1 MLKIFNT
8 LTRKKEEFVP
18 LEPGRVKMYVCG
30 INPYDYCHI
39 GHARSY
45 IVFDV
50 IRRYLELL
58 GYEVK
63 HIQNFTD
70 IEDNILQRARE
81 SGVDWREMVERFVQ
95 AYFEDM
101 DALGILRAHAYP
113 RPTEHMADIIE
124 LVQRLVEQG
133 VGYAVNGDVCLS
145 VRQVSGY
152 GKLSGRSLDDMLAGA
167 RVEVDERK
175 KDPLDFALWKAA
187 KPGEPTW
194 ESPWGPGRPGW
205 HVECS
210 AMSMRYLGEQ
220 VDIHGGGQDLIF
232 PHHENEIAQSEAA
245 TGKPFVRC
253 WIHNGWVT
261 VQGQKMSKSLGNFV
275 TVRDALKRWSPAVT
289 RFFILSTHYRSPID
303 FGPEALEHASRGVER
318 LEITC
323 HHLNRLLAVPEQEPP
338 LSPLGRGG
346 PGSAQGPSSADDLAG
361 LEDAAAVAEQAFRD
375 AMDDD
380 FNTPRAL
387 GAIFDFVGE
396 IHRLTGAADFR
407 PSAKARQVL
416 QQARDTLERLTD
428 CLGLRLGEKAE
439 PSELSGGL
447 VEILIHV
454 RQRLRELKL
463 FDLADEIRARLRSLG
478 IALEDHPEGTTWRR
492 L

>member
-50 IRRYLELL
+50 IRRYLEFL

-81 SGVDWREMVERFVQ
+81 SGMDWREMVERFVQ
-95 AYFEDM
+95 VYFEDM
-101 DALGILRAHAYP
+101 DALGIVRAHAYP
-113 RPTEHMADIIE
+113 RPTEHIGDI
-124 LVQRLVEQG
+124 VKLVERLFERG
-133 VGYAVNGDVCLS
+133 VAYRLNGDVYLS
-145 VRQVSGY
+145 VRQVPGY

-205 HVECS
+205 HIECS
-210 AMSMRYLGEQ
+210 AMSMHYLGEQ
-220 VDIHGGGQDLIF
+220 IDIHGGGHDVIF

-253 WIHNGWVT
+253 WIHNGLVI
-261 VQGQKMSKSLGNFV
+261 VQGQKMSKSLGNFI
-275 TVRDALKRWSPAVT
+275 TIRDALKRWSPAAI
-289 RFFILSTHYRSPID
+289 RFFVLSTHHRSPID
-303 FGPEALEHASRGVER
+303 LAPEALEHASRGVER

-323 HHLNRLLAVPEQEPP
+323 HHLNRLLAMPEQE
-338 LSPLGRGG
+338 
-346 PGSAQGPSSADDLAG
+346 PSSADDLAG
-361 LEDAAAVAEQAFRD
+361 LEDAAAVVEQAFRD

-407 PSAKARQVL
+407 PSPKARQVL

-439 PSELSGGL
+439 PSELTGGL
-447 VEILIHV
+447 VETLIHV

>member
-1 MLKIFNT
+1 MLRIFNT

-30 INPYDYCHI
+30 INPYDYCHV

-50 IRRYLELL
+50 IRRYLEFL

-63 HIQNFTD
+63 HVQNFTD

-81 SGVDWREMVERFVQ
+81 SGADWREMVEQFVQ

-101 DALGILRAHAYP
+101 DALGILRADLYP
-113 RPTEHMADIIE
+113 RPTEHIADI
-124 LVQRLVEQG
+124 VKLVETLVARG
-133 VGYAVNGDVCLS
+133 VAYRVNGDVYLS
-145 VRQVSGY
+145 VRQAPGY

-205 HVECS
+205 HIECS
-210 AMSMRYLGEQ
+210 AMSMRHLGEQ
-220 VDIHGGGQDLIF
+220 IDIHGGGQDLIF

-261 VQGQKMSKSLGNFV
+261 VQGQKMSKSLGNFI
-275 TVRDALKRWSPAVT
+275 TIRDALKRWSRAAI
-289 RFFILSTHYRSPID
+289 RFFVLSTHYRSPID
-303 FGPEALEHASRGVER
+303 LGPETLEHARRGMER
-318 LEITC
+318 LEITW
-323 HHLNRLLAVPEQEPP
+323 HHLNRLLAMPEQEP
-338 LSPLGRGG
+338 
-346 PGSAQGPSSADDLAG
+346 SSGDDLAG
-361 LEDAAAVAEQAFRD
+361 LEDATAVVEQAFRD

-407 PSAKARQVL
+407 PSQSARQVL

-439 PSELSGGL
+439 PSELTGGL

-454 RQRLRELKL
+454 RHCLRDLKL

-478 IALEDHPEGTTWRR
+478 IALEDHPEGTTWRK